1 MRAVPLCVDA
11 GQRQGSRLPA
21 PPPLARERERT
32 LWTEQTQALTALG
45 VAARICWQA
54 KLQAA
59 SMFELTQGAGWHSL
73 TVPFAHER

>member
-54 KLQAA
+54 KL
-59 SMFELTQGAGWHSL
+59 
-73 TVPFAHER
+73 